1 MVHFRKASINDML
14 LYYEW
19 ANDKLVRDYS
29 YNSEAIDLQKHENWF
44 RQKLIDPNCLMLVF
58 YNELDENIGQVR
70 FQKQNEHSALI
81 GISIDQKQ
89 RGKGYSKKIL
99 KKASDFY
106 LEQVK
111 EIEIEA
117 YIKKTN
123 IFSIQSFEGAGFQ
136 SVKSLI
142 FQNIDS
148 VLYRKTK
155 QCK

>member
-1 MVHFRKASINDML
+1 MVHFRKASIDDMH

-19 ANDKLVRDYS
+19 ASDKLVRDYS
-29 YNSEAIDLQKHENWF
+29 YNSEAIDLQKHEKWF
-44 RQKLIDPNCLMLVF
+44 KQKLLDPECLMLVF
-58 YNELDENIGQVR
+58 YNDLAEKIGQVR
-70 FQKQNEHSALI
+70 FQKQNVNSALI

-99 KKASDFY
+99 KIASDFY
-106 LEQVK
+106 LEQFK

-136 SVKSLI
+136 YVKSLI
-142 FQNIDS
+142 FQSIDS
-148 VLYRKTK
+148 LLYRKIK
-155 QCK
+155 KCK